1 LIIFS
6 YLSHLISI
14 FYDILNIS
22 MMAIFFQ
29 IDFVSFSI
37 IKKVKKFQ
45 IA

>member
-1 LIIFS
+1 LIFFS
-6 YLSHLISI
+6 CLSDLIPD
-14 FYDILNIS
+14 FYDILNTS
-22 MMAIFFQ
+22 VMAIFFQ